1 MGTPCCSESDNRGV
15 RFDAAPERGRRM
27 KLVPDM
33 DKPLD
38 EAYYKQMVADTW
50 KDFETNE
57 RGNLEHD

>member
-1 MGTPCCSESDNRGV
+1 
-15 RFDAAPERGRRM
+15 M

-57 RGNLEHD
+57 CGNLEHD